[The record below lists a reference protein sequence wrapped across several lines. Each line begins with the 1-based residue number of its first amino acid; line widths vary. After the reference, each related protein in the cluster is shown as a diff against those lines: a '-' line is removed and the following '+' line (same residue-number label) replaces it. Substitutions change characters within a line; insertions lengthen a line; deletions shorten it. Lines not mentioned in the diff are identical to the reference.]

1 MTSTSPAAAEETP
14 RCLNVSSN
22 FRAVDNRVIKS
33 NNYEHKGQQRSCY
46 LFKENDYALLGC
58 FCFFIPAGKLP
69 LYLQGATV
77 VFARE
82 NFSWVINNLPRES
95 IFRKKRKKNPHLSP
109 SVNQT
114 LGKIHLKLFAP
125 SDSSRVYVIIDWSLQ
140 SRWIS
145 LPVSLLEMSPWRVS
159 DYQ

>member
-125 SDSSRVYVIIDWSLQ
+125 SDSSRVYVIID
-140 SRWIS
+140 
-145 LPVSLLEMSPWRVS
+145 
-159 DYQ
+159 